1 MSAYAG
7 FFDVS
12 NRLLLTRSQMKKS
25 AWNTKQKIWKFLTK
39 LSVEHQLYRINTWRI
54 NNEPTAHRK
63 KRDFDGSTTARGEP
77 GSEVAPSTVRRAE
90 QGEALP
96 GISAPKSGPQI
107 EVWRSRLK
115 AWFKSELLAARVHH
129 LENLTFVYSGGP
141 SIRRWRAR
149 VL

>member
-1 MSAYAG
+1 MRG
-7 FFDVS
+7 TP
-12 NRLLLTRSQMKKS
+12 NRKYGNSSPNYQLNTNFTALILGALTTSPQH
-25 AWNTKQKIWKFLTK
+25 TK
-39 LSVEHQLYRINTWRI
+39 
-54 NNEPTAHRK
+54 K

-96 GISAPKSGPQI
+96 GNSAPKSGPQI